1 MSRAAIIG
9 RLRAFVTFVW
19 DFVVGDD
26 WRLALGVAVGL
37 GATALIANSGVVAWW
52 LLPATAGVLLT
63 VSVWRA
69 SGPSR

>member
-1 MSRAAIIG
+1 MTGAAIIG
-9 RLRAFVTFVW
+9 RVRAFFAFLW

-52 LLPATAGVLLT
+52 LLPALAGVLLS

-69 SGPSR
+69 SGRSG

>member
-1 MSRAAIIG
+1 MSRTRLVS
-9 RLRAFVTFVW
+9 RLRAVASFIW

-37 GATALIANSGVVAWW
+37 AITAAVASSGVVAWW
-52 LLPATAGVLLT
+52 VLPALAGAMLT

-69 SGPSR
+69 SNPR

>member
-1 MSRAAIIG
+1 MTGAGIMG
-9 RLRAFVTFVW
+9 KLKAFLAFVW

-37 GATALIANSGVVAWW
+37 AVTALIADSGVVAWW
-52 LLPATAGVLLT
+52 LLPALAGLMLT
-63 VSVWRA
+63 ISVWRA

>member
-1 MSRAAIIG
+1 MSAARLGARVRA
-9 RLRAFVTFVW
+9 LVVFVW

-37 GATALIANSGVVAWW
+37 AATALLASSGVVAWW
-52 LLPATAGVLLT
+52 LLPSLAGALLT

-69 SGPSR
+69 SNARD